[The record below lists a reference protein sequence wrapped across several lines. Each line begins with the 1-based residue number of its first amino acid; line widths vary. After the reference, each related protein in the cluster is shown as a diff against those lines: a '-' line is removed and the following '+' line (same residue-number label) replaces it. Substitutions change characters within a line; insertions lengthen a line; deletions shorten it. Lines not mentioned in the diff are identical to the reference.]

1 MTTGFSLIAAAGF
14 FVVLGS
20 MTLLWLI
27 SLRLKDASIVD
38 LFWGPGFAIA
48 AMTYYLVDGR
58 YPNRGTLVLG
68 LVTLWATR
76 LGYHLYVRNR
86 REGEDP
92 RYAAMREARGKQ
104 FPLISLFT
112 IFWFQAFLLWVISSP
127 ILASIASQASL
138 GFFDFLGTIVFLI
151 GLTIE
156 SVADNQLARFRAA
169 PANRGRVLD
178 IGLWRYSRHPNYFGE
193 VVLWWGLYLLAV
205 GAGAFWAIVS
215 PALITLLLLRFSG
228 VPLLEDGLRASR
240 TGYSEYIKRTSSF
253 VPWPPKTQSTPTDS

>member
-1 MTTGFSLIAAAGF
+1 MATDLTLIAASGF

-38 LFWGPGFAIA
+38 PFWGPGFAIA
-48 AMTYYLVDGR
+48 SITYYLVDGR
-58 YPNRGTLVLG
+58 YPDRGTLVLG

-92 RYAAMREARGKQ
+92 RYAAMRKARGKQ

-112 IFWFQAFLLWVISSP
+112 IFWFQAFLLWVISLP
-127 ILASIASQASL
+127 ILGSIASQAPL
-138 GFFDFLGTIVFLI
+138 GFFDILGMVVFLI

-156 SVADNQLARFRAA
+156 SIADNQLSLFRAV
-169 PANRGRVLD
+169 PANKGHVLD
-178 IGLWRYSRHPNYFGE
+178 TGLWRYSRHPNYFGE
-193 VVLWWGLYLLAV
+193 AVLWWGLYLIAV
-205 GAGAFWAIVS
+205 SAAAYWAIVG
-215 PALITLLLLRFSG
+215 PILITFLLLRFSG
-228 VPLLEDGLRASR
+228 VPMLEEGLSASR
-240 TGYSEYIKRTSSF
+240 PGYSEYIKRTSSF
-253 VPWPPKTQSTPTDS
+253 LPWPPKS

>member
-38 LFWGPGFAIA
+38 LFWAPGFAIA

-112 IFWFQAFLLWVISSP
+112 IFWFQAFLL
-127 ILASIASQASL
+127 
-138 GFFDFLGTIVFLI
+138 
-151 GLTIE
+151 
-156 SVADNQLARFRAA
+156 
-169 PANRGRVLD
+169 
-178 IGLWRYSRHPNYFGE
+178 
-193 VVLWWGLYLLAV
+193 
-205 GAGAFWAIVS
+205 
-215 PALITLLLLRFSG
+215 
-228 VPLLEDGLRASR
+228 
-240 TGYSEYIKRTSSF
+240 
-253 VPWPPKTQSTPTDS
+253 